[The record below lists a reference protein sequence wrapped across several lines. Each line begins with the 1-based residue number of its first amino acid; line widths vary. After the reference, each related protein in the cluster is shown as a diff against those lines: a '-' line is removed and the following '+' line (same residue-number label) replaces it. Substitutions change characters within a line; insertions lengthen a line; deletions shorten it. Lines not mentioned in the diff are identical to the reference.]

1 MVLCSAGAGVVLFAC
16 FGWFGFDSLVLGDG
30 GVFVVSLL

>member
-16 FGWFGFDSLVLGDG
+16 LCGLGLVRLFW
-30 GVFVVSLL
+30 VTVACLL